1 MLRFRISSA
10 CHGSLFLATC
20 LGMMLSL
27 SHSTVQAD
35 WTDTAFPIKSHSFG
49 TVAVASKTEFVFPI
63 INTSGRDMHIRTVR
77 ASCGCTTPILST
89 NYIPAGGEGS
99 LLARFNTPTFRGKKG
114 ATLTVVI
121 DQPYYKEV
129 QLKVDGYIRS
139 DMVFH
144 PGAVEMGSISQGEP
158 KSGMTKLY
166 YAGRADWQV
175 VDMRANQPWLIPSFK
190 QVERGPSNATYEL
203 SVQVREDAPEG
214 FFQDEIIVQTN
225 DRGMPRVPLRVSGTI
240 APALNISPQS
250 IAFGSVKPQQ
260 QIVQRL
266 VITGRSPFAIDTIE
280 CQGWNVQFNNAN
292 VAKKIHVIS
301 VTMSPQNARGAQ
313 RVPIVIKTA
322 GDSPVTAK
330 AILTADI
337 QGPQVA
343 VNQ

>member
-1 MLRFRISSA
+1 MLCSKTSSV
-10 CHGSLFLATC
+10 CHGSLISAIC

-27 SHSTVQAD
+27 PQPTASAD

-49 TVAVASKTEFVFPI
+49 TVAVGSKTEFVFPI
-63 INTSGRDMHIRTVR
+63 YNTSGRDMHIRTVR
-77 ASCGCTTPILST
+77 ASCGCTTPILSSS
-89 NYIPAGGEGS
+89 YIPAGGQGS
-99 LLARFNTPTFRGKKG
+99 LLARFNTPTFRGQKG

-144 PGAVEMGSISQGEP
+144 PGAVELGSINQGEP
-158 KSGMTKLY
+158 KSGLTKLY
-166 YAGRADWQV
+166 YAGRGDWQV
-175 VDMRANQPWLIPSFK
+175 VDMRANQAWLIPSFK
-190 QVERGPSNATYEL
+190 QIERGPSNATYEL
-203 SVQVREDAPEG
+203 SIQVREDAPEG
-214 FFQDEIIVQTN
+214 FFQDEVIVQTN
-225 DRGMPRVPLRVSGTI
+225 DRSMPRVPLRVSGTI
-240 APALNISPQS
+240 VTALNISPQS
-250 IAFGSVKPQQ
+250 IAFGSIEPQQ

-266 VITGRSPFAIDTIE
+266 VITGREPFAIDSIQCE
-280 CQGWNVQFNNAN
+280 GWDVQFANAS

-322 GDSPVTAK
+322 GESPVTAK

-337 QGPQVA
+337 QGEQVA